1 LPPRICPHALANVC
15 TYHHAL
21 ANQHASL
28 ATVIGVWFTEN
39 IFGQK
44 PLVTV
49 SACPD
54 CNYLNTVYF
63 GDLFNVA
70 TDGIIPGGPPTDQV
84 AVTCSNCKAPLIA
97 DRSKM
102 VISTTVPK
110 KAAA

>member
-1 LPPRICPHALANVC
+1 MC